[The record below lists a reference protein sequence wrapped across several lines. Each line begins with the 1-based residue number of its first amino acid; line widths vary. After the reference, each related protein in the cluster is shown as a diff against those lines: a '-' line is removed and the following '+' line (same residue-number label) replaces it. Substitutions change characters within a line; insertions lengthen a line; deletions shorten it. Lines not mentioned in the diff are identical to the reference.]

1 VADFVFQEGMC
12 AVGTLALAG
21 MTVFGG
27 LNGEL
32 ALCISSL
39 STASAHSNAF
49 GGLNCELALCTCSLR
64 HSLCSFQLGVVLT
77 CHVFFFDVPRT
88 SHLTFKPA
96 PDNLSF
102 EAIQQNY
109 A

>member
-1 VADFVFQEGMC
+1 MC
-12 AVGTLALAG
+12 AVGTLALVG

-64 HSLCSFQLGVVLT
+64 HSLCSFQLGVVRRAT
-77 CHVFFFDVPRT
+77 FFFGRATYFTP
-88 SHLTFKPA
+88 H
-96 PDNLSF
+96 
-102 EAIQQNY
+102 I
-109 A
+109 

>member
-1 VADFVFQEGMC
+1 MADFVFQEGMC

-64 HSLCSFQLGVVLT
+64 HSLCSFQLGVVRRAT
-77 CHVFFFDVPRT
+77 FFFGRATYFTP
-88 SHLTFKPA
+88 H
-96 PDNLSF
+96 
-102 EAIQQNY
+102 I
-109 A
+109 

>member
-1 VADFVFQEGMC
+1 MC

-64 HSLCSFQLGVVLT
+64 HSLCSFQLGVVRRAT
-77 CHVFFFDVPRT
+77 FFLDVPRT

-96 PDNLSF
+96 PDNLS
-102 EAIQQNY
+102 EVLEI
-109 A
+109 

>member
-1 VADFVFQEGMC
+1 MC
-12 AVGTLALAG
+12 AVGRLALAG

-39 STASAHSNAF
+39 STASAHSSVF

-64 HSLCSFQLGVVLT
+64 HSLCSFQLGVLT
-77 CHVFFFDVPRT
+77 CHVFF
-88 SHLTFKPA
+88 
-96 PDNLSF
+96 
-102 EAIQQNY
+102 
-109 A
+109 